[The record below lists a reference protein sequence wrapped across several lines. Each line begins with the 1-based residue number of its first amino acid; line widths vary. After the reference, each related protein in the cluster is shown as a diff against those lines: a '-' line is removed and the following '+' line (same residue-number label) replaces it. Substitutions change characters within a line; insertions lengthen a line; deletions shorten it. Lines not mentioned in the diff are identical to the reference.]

1 MMLIESDNGQ
11 TAMTDAILFMTLMV
25 IACAVVI
32 GSTGDWGTSL
42 AQRRGLQQYTDDFAD
57 TLLSVELADI
67 YYLDGNGDVV
77 DLAGSPRSVGL
88 LLSEE
93 VLLIRNGM
101 PKAGLAQGYERP
113 ILDAGRSLSRS
124 GTGFAILCDND
135 GTQAFISDFVT
146 DSDELPA
153 DRSASQRTVSLPGCG
168 TMSITVYTWVLQ

>member
-1 MMLIESDNGQ
+1 MMPIESNNGQ
-11 TAMTDAILFMTLMV
+11 TAMTDAILFLTLMV

-42 AQRRGLQQYTDDFAD
+42 AQRRGLQQYTDDFTD
-57 TLLSVELADI
+57 TLLSVELTDI

-77 DLAGSPRSVGL
+77 DLTGSPRSVGL
-88 LLSEE
+88 LLIEE
-93 VLLIRNGM
+93 IMLIQNGM
-101 PKAGLAQGYERP
+101 PETGLAQGYERP

-135 GTQAFISDFVT
+135 GTLAFLSDFVT
-146 DSDELPA
+146 DPDDLPG
-153 DRSASQRTVSLPGCG
+153 DRSASQRTVSLPGSG